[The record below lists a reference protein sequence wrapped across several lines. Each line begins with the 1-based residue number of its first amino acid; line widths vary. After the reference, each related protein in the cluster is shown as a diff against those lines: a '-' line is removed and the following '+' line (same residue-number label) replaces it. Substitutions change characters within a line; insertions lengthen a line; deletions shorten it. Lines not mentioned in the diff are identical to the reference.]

1 MPAAVDSPGRV
12 LARPGVS
19 VSATARHPAYAS
31 PRARLSLRLRPP
43 RRQRAR
49 TCRGT
54 RERNCSF
61 GPTLPDPSEVPKCLL
76 SGVQRME
83 VMSRKPFALP
93 PMIITSNNH
102 RAEFFLLS
110 VSPRALPR
118 WSTFSLSLLTPENRS
133 ACAAERFL
141 TFVMGNPRSKAFS
154 LQKGASQE

>member
-12 LARPGVS
+12 LARPGGFRLGHS
-19 VSATARHPAYAS
+19 TSSPRLCITAR
-31 PRARLSLRLRPP
+31 PP
-43 RRQRAR
+43 FPQA
-49 TCRGT
+49 
-54 RERNCSF
+54 E
-61 GPTLPDPSEVPKCLL
+61 SEVPKCLL

-141 TFVMGNPRSKAFS
+141 TFVIGNPRSKAFS